1 MSDLLAAICILAIP
15 EGQRLVMSAMSDYR
29 VVFEESF
36 RFEELI
42 SSLRLP
48 EVDSNALTGN
58 ATHTS
63 EDDGA
68 WDARTSSMVLINA
81 LTNGPDSLEERILLR
96 EEFSRRGLNEVIV
109 VSAGILSQCHPPF
122 TVCQTLRYI
131 RPPESLVTQ
140 LDVYTEE
147 KFEDEEEM
155 RERASR
161 LFHADDGHNA
171 SEMFSAFEELVAL
184 TRSHAEDYDMVVRIV
199 RSLIPLFQ
207 RQSERYGSR

>member
-1 MSDLLAAICILAIP
+1 M
-15 EGQRLVMSAMSDYR
+15 VMSAMSDYG

-48 EVDSNALTGN
+48 EFDSNDLTGST
-58 ATHTS
+58 THTS

-109 VSAGILSQCHPPF
+109 VSTGFLSKCRLPF
-122 TVCQTLRYI
+122 TICQTLRYI

-161 LFHADDGHNA
+161 LFHAADGHNA
-171 SEMFSAFEELVAL
+171 SEMFSAFEQLVTL

-199 RSLIPLFQ
+199 RALIPLLQ